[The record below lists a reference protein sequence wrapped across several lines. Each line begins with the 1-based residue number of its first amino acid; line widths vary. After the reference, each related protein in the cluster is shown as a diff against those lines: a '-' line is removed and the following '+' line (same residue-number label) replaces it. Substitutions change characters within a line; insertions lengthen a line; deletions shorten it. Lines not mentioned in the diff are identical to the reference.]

1 MISRLSLSMAFI
13 SVLSVVI
20 ELFREF

>member
-1 MISRLSLSMAFI
+1 MAFI
-13 SVLSVVI
+13 SVLSGVM